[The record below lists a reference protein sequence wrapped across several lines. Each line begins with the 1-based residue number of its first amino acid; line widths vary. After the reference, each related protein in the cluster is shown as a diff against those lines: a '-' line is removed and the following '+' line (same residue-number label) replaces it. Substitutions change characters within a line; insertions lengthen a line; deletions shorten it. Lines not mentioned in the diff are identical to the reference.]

1 MHIALDGKKLWNYG
15 DRHQTKHR
23 LIQCT
28 YVLTIRNKFPDAE
41 SLSSVDF
48 PKQIGEPSG
57 VTREDLMVKS
67 PILGSYETESRMEPL
82 NRC

>member
-1 MHIALDGKKLWNYG
+1 MEKDFGTMETDTQRNN
-15 DRHQTKHR
+15 R

-28 YVLTIRNKFPDAE
+28 YVLTVRNKFSNAE
-41 SLSSVDF
+41 FLSSVDF